1 MEFSLSEIIAIS
13 AVILNIIVYLS
24 RVPSKRD
31 LKDLGD
37 NLTTRI
43 DRLDDKLSERID
55 KLDSKFTDHLMYMH
69 GNVPKQKSD
78 VETSDDT

>member
-1 MEFSLSEIIAIS
+1 MEFSVAELIAIS

-24 RVPSKRD
+24 RVPSKND
-31 LKDLGD
+31 LKGLHDDLVR
-37 NLTTRI
+37 RI

-69 GNVPKQKSD
+69 GNVQQSNATPIQ
-78 VETSDDT
+78 DD